1 MKTKMQRKDIDN
13 KRLLQTAHMKSY
25 LRFEKLNITNTKIQ
39 SMRSKLLFL
48 FLFTSTLFAQAQLAQ
63 PDHIKVNGGE
73 LTIQPV
79 QHASLVLSYANKNLY
94 IDPSGGAKLFQG
106 LAAPDMIIITDIHGD
121 HFDTATL
128 NAINT
133 NNAVLVVPQAVADK
147 LPATMDKQKVMVLN
161 NGDNK
166 TVLGIAITAIPMYNL
181 PEAPDAFHTK
191 GRGNGYVLTIGGKNI
206 YISGDTEDIPE
217 MRALKNIDIAF
228 VCMNLPYTMPPDQAA
243 QGVLAFKPKIV
254 YPYHY
259 RGQDINTFKNLVNAG
274 DKNIEVRLRNWY
286 PFAQ

>member
-1 MKTKMQRKDIDN
+1 MKCKLALLCCFAVITMFANAQR
-13 KRLLQTAHMKSY
+13 
-25 LRFEKLNITNTKIQ
+25 
-39 SMRSKLLFL
+39 
-48 FLFTSTLFAQAQLAQ
+48 AQ
-63 PDHIKVNGGE
+63 PDQVTVNGGD

-79 QHASLVLSYANKNLY
+79 QHASLVLTFNNKTMY
-94 IDPSGGAKLFQG
+94 VDPAGGAALFTG
-106 LAAPDMIIITDIHGD
+106 LAAPDVIIITDIHGD

-128 NAINT
+128 AAINT
-133 NNAVLVVPQAVADK
+133 KNAVLVVPQVVADK
-147 LPATMDKQKVMVLN
+147 LPSVMDKQKVIVLH

-166 TVLGIAITAIPMYNL
+166 TVGDVAIKAIPMYNL
-181 PEAPDAFHTK
+181 PEKPDAFHTK

-243 QGVLAFKPKIV
+243 QGVLAFRPTIV

-259 RGQDINTFKNLVNAG
+259 RGQDVNIFKNLVNTG

-286 PFAQ
+286 PSAQ